1 MDAATHKK
9 GGFESTYFHPP
20 LKKVGLPLNK
30 GGWKGGKGGPPLK
43 GGCRFVKYILAAYFN
58 NKVEKTSLMSNR
70 NFIFSS
76 LKMKK

>member
-1 MDAATHKK
+1 MKGDPPLFKGGPPSRVDAATHKK

-43 GGCRFVKYILAAYFN
+43 GGCRFV
-58 NKVEKTSLMSNR
+58 
-70 NFIFSS
+70 
-76 LKMKK
+76 